1 MNSAHYRKLI
11 THFYYFIIAIFSF
24 YINYWVASR
33 GVFPIDTFVHF
44 DSAAR
49 IIQKEIPIKDFWI
62 VHGLLVDFIQS
73 IFFKIFGLNWK
84 SYVIHSSLFNLIIA
98 IFSFKTFKY
107 LEIGEFK
114 AFLLSI
120 CISVLAY
127 PVSGTPFLDLHSA
140 FFSVISIY
148 LLIFYIKTNNNSYLF
163 FAVISFGLAFLC
175 KQVPAAYTIIGITFF
190 LAYYSYKIKSFNP
203 IKFSILG
210 IISFLTILIIF
221 LEMVN
226 INLNDFF
233 FHLVVFPT
241 SIAQDR
247 YTNYDLNFNNVFLDF
262 KFIYLFLFSIII
274 LLSKK
279 IFQEKN
285 YSFKEFHLFLVILIF
300 SVTLIYHQIFIKNQ
314 IFIFFIIPI
323 LCAFLLSVV
332 QATKIKKKLYF
343 EILFLL
349 ICFFST
355 FKFHERFNID
365 RKFHELVDT
374 NLKSGVEI
382 NFKKDF
388 FKGLRWISPNFNN
401 ANDEIT
407 EIENFYDK
415 LQNDK
420 NNKILIS
427 NYSFYSALLNEKLYS
442 PSRTFDKISYP
453 QKGSEF
459 YEKYKDFFK
468 KNINEN
474 KIKSIYVFYTEK
486 EIDRDFLNLVIFN
499 YLPDNCLKINHSS
512 KYLRH
517 FNILNCEYLKNYE

>member
-1 MNSAHYRKLI
+1 MISAHYKKLI

-62 VHGLLVDFIQS
+62 VHGFLVDFIQS
-73 IFFKIFGLNWK
+73 IFFKIFGLNWN

-163 FAVISFGLAFLC
+163 FSVISFGLAFLC

-233 FHLVVFPT
+233 F
-241 SIAQDR
+241 
-247 YTNYDLNFNNVFLDF
+247 N
-262 KFIYLFLFSIII
+262 
-274 LLSKK
+274 
-279 IFQEKN
+279 
-285 YSFKEFHLFLVILIF
+285 
-300 SVTLIYHQIFIKNQ
+300 
-314 IFIFFIIPI
+314 
-323 LCAFLLSVV
+323 
-332 QATKIKKKLYF
+332 
-343 EILFLL
+343 
-349 ICFFST
+349 
-355 FKFHERFNID
+355 
-365 RKFHELVDT
+365 
-374 NLKSGVEI
+374 
-382 NFKKDF
+382 
-388 FKGLRWISPNFNN
+388 
-401 ANDEIT
+401 
-407 EIENFYDK
+407 
-415 LQNDK
+415 
-420 NNKILIS
+420 
-427 NYSFYSALLNEKLYS
+427 
-442 PSRTFDKISYP
+442 
-453 QKGSEF
+453 
-459 YEKYKDFFK
+459 
-468 KNINEN
+468 
-474 KIKSIYVFYTEK
+474 
-486 EIDRDFLNLVIFN
+486 
-499 YLPDNCLKINHSS
+499 
-512 KYLRH
+512 
-517 FNILNCEYLKNYE
+517 